1 MTDFTL
7 GQAREAW
14 LEVVAERGED
24 FMYPSG
30 EGCWYGPHYSADGN
44 YSCAIGGVI
53 SKLAPDVF
61 VKFKEFEHNNESS
74 FTIRY
79 IGESSGWGTL
89 KNIRETLNVD
99 PETLD
104 YLALIQRKQDI
115 GYRYYDIVPESE
127 ELYENLLKG

>member
-1 MTDFTL
+1 MTDITL
-7 GQAREAW
+7 EQAREAW
-14 LEVVAERGED
+14 LEVVSERGED
-24 FMYPSG
+24 YVYSGG
-30 EGCWYGPHYSADGN
+30 EGCWYGPHYSTDGN

-61 VKFKEFEHNNESS
+61 VKFKEFEHNNTSS

-79 IGESSGWGTL
+79 IGESAGWGKL
-89 KNIRETLNVD
+89 QNIRETLNVD

-104 YLALIQRKQDI
+104 YLALIQSKQDA
-115 GYRYYDIVPESE
+115 GYRYYDVLSFSE